1 MWLAVTKDPRS
12 TYAYHLK
19 HVTMCL
25 WCSMS
30 FVISAEFF
38 TKHLHTSQLISTQCT
53 WVPFNFIKKCVP
65 TNSQMPKMVLST
77 ADPQVMGSCP
87 GVFCDSLV
95 LTVLGPHAQI
105 LALLHP
111 TASHGI
117 NQHTSL
123 LVSSPHLQI
132 QVKFSQGEEC
142 ETQVTNCV
150 IKSPPLK
157 VLKICNC
164 GPYPING
171 TMSYQRDNE

>member
-1 MWLAVTKDPRS
+1 
-12 TYAYHLK
+12 
-19 HVTMCL
+19 
-25 WCSMS
+25 
-30 FVISAEFF
+30 
-38 TKHLHTSQLISTQCT
+38 
-53 WVPFNFIKKCVP
+53 
-65 TNSQMPKMVLST
+65 MVLST

-95 LTVLGPHAQI
+95 LMVLGPHAQI
-105 LALLHP
+105 LILLHT

-117 NQHTSL
+117 NQQTSL

-132 QVKFSQGEEC
+132 QVKFSQGGEC

-157 VLKICNC
+157 VFKICNC
-164 GPYPING
+164 GPYSING